1 MRLAILFLILACSLH
16 GGAEAP
22 SYASARGGAEA
33 PPYIDARGG
42 PDARGGAEA
51 PPYETTS
58 AQTAT
63 PSAGVPLELA
73 IRRSAVIADLR
84 YNLALTVPRDVTA
97 PITGTTVIT
106 FDLRDN
112 TDPLVIDFET
122 SRDHIASV
130 RANDAATHFE
140 YVNGHLVIPTTA
152 LRVGRNAIEIA
163 FTAGNAPL
171 NRSAD
176 FMYALFVPARA
187 RLAIPCFD
195 QPDLKARWTLSLVY
209 PAGWRAVSNGATAS
223 DGDFATPDMST
234 QGGPSGKVRQIR
246 FVETQPL
253 PTYLFSFVVGDF
265 QVETA
270 ERNGRQFRMFHRE
283 TDQAKVVRNRKAI
296 FDLHATAIEYM
307 ERYTGIPYAFGKFDF
322 VAIPAFQ
329 FGGMEHA
336 GKILYNASGLLLDES
351 ATQNQMLG
359 RASVIAHETAHM
371 WFGDLVTM
379 KWFNDVWMKEVFA
392 NFMAA
397 KIVNPSFPDV
407 NHELRFLLSHY
418 PAAYEVDRTP
428 GANPIRQQLDNLNE
442 AGSLYGAIIYQ
453 KAPIV
458 MRHLEAL
465 LGEESFRDGLREYLD
480 AHRFGN
486 ATWSELID
494 VLDKR
499 TPTDLRA
506 WSKVWVE
513 EPGRPTITTKLET
526 ADGKVTRVWFEQT
539 DPMGR
544 GLVWPQELRV
554 HVESEID
561 GQAVRSGTGHGDP
574 HVALMGREADLAGW
588 VPGTPTLILP
598 SAQGW
603 AYGDFVLD
611 DRSLEYLVTNLPSIP
626 DPLTRGT
633 AWVTLWDTML
643 DRRLDPSRLFD
654 LMVTAAPREEDEQLT
669 SRVLGYLRTT
679 WWRFLPAE
687 ERSRRAARV
696 EEVLRAGLFQANTA
710 SRKAAWFAAIRDVSM
725 TDPTIAWLRNIWSKK
740 ETVEGLPLAEA
751 DYSTLAQELA
761 VREVDGW
768 REILATQLGRI
779 ENPDRKGRFEFVI
792 PALSADPAERDRW
805 FKALADVNNRRR
817 EPWVLEGLDY
827 LHHPLRARASAGYVA
842 PSLDMLWEIQKT
854 GDIFFPKR
862 WLDATLGGHN
872 SPEVAGMV
880 RAFLDSLPANY
891 PVRLRNITLQSA
903 DELFRASGFR

>member
-1 MRLAILFLILACSLH
+1 MLFAIVVVVASVVTS
-16 GGAEAP
+16 GGTKVPP
-22 SYASARGGAEA
+22 SRHTNVKTEVPPSGHARRGSDVPSATG
-33 PPYIDARGG
+33 
-42 PDARGGAEA
+42 
-51 PPYETTS
+51 S

-63 PSAGVPLELA
+63 PAPGVPLELA

-84 YNLALTVPRDVTA
+84 YNLALTIPREVTA
-97 PITGTTVIT
+97 PITGTTVIS
-106 FDLRDN
+106 FDLKDN

-122 SRDHIASV
+122 SRDHVTSV
-130 RANDAATHFE
+130 SANDKGTHFE
-140 YVNGHLVIPTTA
+140 YHNGHIVVPTTA
-152 LRVGRNAIEIA
+152 LRVGRNTIEIA
-163 FTAGNAPL
+163 FTAGDASL

-234 QGGPSGKVRQIR
+234 QGGPSGKARQIR

-265 QVETA
+265 QVETS

-351 ATQNQMLG
+351 ATQNQLLG

-397 KIVNPSFPDV
+397 KIVNPSFPEV

-418 PAAYEVDRTP
+418 PAAYDVDRTP

-465 LGEESFRDGLREYLD
+465 LGAESFRDGLREYLN
-480 AHRFGN
+480 AHKFGN
-486 ATWSELID
+486 ATWTELIE

-499 TPTDLRA
+499 TPTDLQA

-513 EPGRPTITTKLET
+513 EPGRPTIETKLEIE
-526 ADGKVTRVWFEQT
+526 DDKIKGLRFEQS

-554 HVESEID
+554 RVEGVSPQGAETTKTTSSKD
-561 GQAVRSGTGHGDP
+561 LK
-574 HVALMGREADLAGW
+574 VALVAVAADAPEARSQPIPAF
-588 VPGTPTLILP
+588 ILP

-603 AYGDFVLD
+603 AYGDFVVD
-611 DRSLEYLVTNLPSIP
+611 ARSLDYLAGNLPSIP
-626 DPLTRGT
+626 DPLTRGS
-633 AWVTLWDTML
+633 AWVTLWDAML

-654 LMVTAAPREEDEQLT
+654 LTVIAVPREEDEQLT

-679 WWRFLPAE
+679 WWRFLPSE
-687 ERSRRAARV
+687 ERSRRAGEV
-696 EEVLRAGLFQANTA
+696 EEVLRAGLLQANTA
-710 SRKAAWFAAIRDVSM
+710 SRKAAWFNAIRDVAMSPA
-725 TDPTIAWLRNIWSKK
+725 TVSWLRNVWAKI

-768 REILATQLGRI
+768 HEILKTQLGRI
-779 ENPDRKGRFEFVI
+779 ENPDRKGRFEFVM

-805 FKALADVNNRRR
+805 FTSLADVNNRRR
-817 EPWVLEGLDY
+817 EPWVLEGLGC

-862 WLDATLGGHN
+862 WLDATLGGHS
-872 SPEVAGMV
+872 SPEVAGIV
-880 RAFLDSLPANY
+880 RSFLASLPDNY
-891 PVRLRNITLQSA
+891 PLRLKNITLQSA
-903 DELFRASGFR
+903 DELFRASGLR

>member
-1 MRLAILFLILACSLH
+1 MRFAILCVVLALAAYGAPD
-16 GGAEAP
+16 GGAK
-22 SYASARGGAEA
+22 A
-33 PPYIDARGG
+33 PPYIN
-42 PDARGGAEA
+42 AEA
-51 PPYETTS
+51 LPYDAAAS

-63 PSAGVPLELA
+63 PAAGVPLDVA
-73 IRRSAVIADLR
+73 IRRAAVIADLR
-84 YNLALTVPRDVTA
+84 YNLALTIPREVAA

-106 FDLRDN
+106 FDLKDN
-112 TDPLVIDFET
+112 TEPLVIDFET
-122 SRDHIASV
+122 SRDHIASLS
-130 RANDAATHFE
+130 ANGASTHFE
-140 YVNGHLVIPTTA
+140 YLNGHIVIPTTA
-152 LRVGRNAIEIA
+152 LKIGRNAIEIA
-163 FTAGNAPL
+163 FTAGNASL

-176 FMYALFVPARA
+176 FLYALFVPARA

-223 DGDFATPDMST
+223 DGEFATPDMT
-234 QGGPSGKVRQIR
+234 GQGGPSGKSRQIR
-246 FVETQPL
+246 FVETEPL

-265 QVETA
+265 KVETA

-283 TDQAKVVRNRKAI
+283 TDRAKVTRNLKAI

-307 ERYTGIPYAFGKFDF
+307 ERYTAIPYAFGKFDF

-336 GKILYNASGLLLDES
+336 GKILYNATGLLLDES
-351 ATQNQMLG
+351 ATQNQLLG

-379 KWFNDVWMKEVFA
+379 RWFNDVWMKEVFA

-397 KIVNPSFPDV
+397 KIVNPSFPEV
-407 NHELRFLLSHY
+407 NHPLRFLLSHY
-418 PAAYEVDRTP
+418 PSAYEVDRTP

-453 KAPIV
+453 KAPII

-465 LGEESFRDGLREYLD
+465 VGEDSFRDGLREYLN
-480 AHRFGN
+480 AHTFGN

-499 TPTDLRA
+499 TPTDLQA

-513 EPGRPTITTKLET
+513 EPGRPTITTRLET
-526 ADGKVTRVWFEQT
+526 ADGKVTRLSFEQT

-544 GLVWPQELRV
+544 GLVWPQTLRV
-554 HVESEID
+554 DMGGPAQGANAAATSARD
-561 GQAVRSGTGHGDP
+561 LT
-574 HVALMGREADLAGW
+574 VALMTANAD
-588 VPGTPTLILP
+588 VPGARGQPVPAFILP

-611 DRSLEYLVTNLPSIP
+611 ARSLDYLAANLPSIP
-626 DPLTRGT
+626 DALTRGS
-633 AWVTLWDTML
+633 AWVTLWDAL
-643 DRRLDPSRLFD
+643 LNRRLESSRLFE
-654 LMVTAAPREEDEQLT
+654 LMVTAVPREEDEQLT

-679 WWRFLPAE
+679 WWRFLPVE
-687 ERSRRAARV
+687 ERTRRAGQV
-696 EEVLRAGLFQANTA
+696 EDMLRAGLLASTTA
-710 SRKAAWFAAIRDVSM
+710 SRKAAWFAAIRDVA
-725 TDPTIAWLRNIWSKK
+725 TTPATVAWLGNVWAKK

-761 VREVDGW
+761 VRAVDGW
-768 REILATQLGRI
+768 KDILTTQLGRI
-779 ENPDRKGRFEFVI
+779 ENPDRKGRFEFVM

-817 EPWVLEGLDY
+817 EPWVLEGLNY
-827 LHHPLRARASAGYVA
+827 LHHPLRARASAGYVT

-862 WLDATLGGHN
+862 WLDATLGGHS
-872 SPEVAGMV
+872 SPEVAAMV
-880 RAFLDSLPANY
+880 RAFLASLPDNY
-891 PVRLRNITLQSA
+891 PTRLKNITLQSA
-903 DELFRASGFR
+903 DELFRASELRGGLR